1 MYLVVGGAVNPDEIV
16 KITTKVLS
24 KFDKDNHSKISVKKY
39 KEPIKV
45 VKGMKIVMPKW
56 LEFNTET
63 LKGKILALPKRE
75 DIDAD
80 LQERLVIELYS
91 R

>member
-1 MYLVVGGAVNPDEIV
+1 MIEKLREFLKENKLD
-16 KITTKVLS
+16 
-24 KFDKDNHSKISVKKY
+24 
-39 KEPIKV
+39 KEPVKTVKGIKV
-45 VKGMKIVMPKW
+45 VMPKW
-56 LEFNTET
+56 LEFNTES

-80 LQERLVIELYS
+80 LQERLVIEHYS

>member
-1 MYLVVGGAVNPDEIV
+1 MSFIAWELQQAESRLPSFIVKAGDEIAI
-16 KITTKVLS
+16 KENKL
-24 KFDKDNHSKISVKKY
+24 D
-39 KEPIKV
+39 KEPVKV
-45 VKGMKIVMPKW
+45 VKGIKVVMPKW
-56 LEFNTET
+56 LEFNTES

-80 LQERLVIELYS
+80 LQERLVIEHYS